1 MNKYFNRETS
11 WLEFN
16 KRVLEIYDRD
26 NLLLGEKL
34 KFISIFYNNLDEF
47 YMVRVGSLWDQSKSD
62 QLRVDKIGLNP
73 EEEINLINV
82 RVREMYKEC
91 YKRYDDLKN
100 LLTEEGIKIV
110 DLKSL
115 SEKDKTYLR
124 EYFISKIFPY
134 LTFRAMK
141 PDTHFPLI
149 KNKTLNIFLRL
160 SKNDEEYLGEI
171 QIPETIKRIV
181 PIGEKKERKFI
192 LLEQL
197 ISSNLNFLFDSYQIL
212 EMNIFRIIRNADLNY
227 DDDENE
233 DLLTKVERSIKKR
246 NWGQIVRLELSTE
259 PSRKLLN
266 LLKEKMKITDREIY
280 VINNDLDLTYLDQIY
295 KKKWFSK
302 YQHDE
307 FIQQTIFKEG
317 SIINQIKESDH
328 ICHFPYDDFQGIL
341 DFLEEAANDVKV
353 VAIKQTLYRVSKD
366 SPIIEALI
374 KASNKGKNVT
384 VLLEVKARFD
394 EANNIA
400 WAKRLEKAGVQVILS
415 PLRLKT
421 HAKLIL
427 IVRKEKDSKDG
438 IQTYCH
444 IGTGNYNET
453 TANTYEDIGVFTA
466 DRRIGEDVIQIFN
479 FLASGKEIIKSKELL
494 ISPFNSRNI
503 FHELIEYEI
512 FEAKK
517 GRKALIKGKMNSLI
531 DKEIIDKLYEASSA
545 GVEIKLIVR
554 GICGLV
560 PNKNIS
566 IKSIVGRFLEHSRM
580 YYFYHGGEEITLI
593 GSMDLM
599 DRNFDRR
606 VEVLC
611 PLKDNK
617 IKKEVLN
624 IMDNLNKDN
633 VNSYTLNNDGKYTR
647 ILSNDPFDAHKYFM
661 NGDKQ

>member
-1 MNKYFNRETS
+1 MNKYFNRESS

-16 KRVLEIYDRD
+16 RRVLEIYDRN

-34 KFISIFYNNLDEF
+34 KFISIFYDNLDEF

-62 QLRVDKIGLNP
+62 QLRIDKIGLNP
-73 EEEINLINV
+73 EEEIELINV
-82 RVREMYKEC
+82 NVREMYKEC

-100 LLTEEGIKIV
+100 LLSKQGINIV
-110 DLKSL
+110 DVATLT
-115 SEKDKTYLR
+115 EKEMVDLN
-124 EYFISKIFPY
+124 ELFINKIFPY
-134 LTFRAMK
+134 LTFRALK
-141 PDTHFPLI
+141 LDSHFPLI
-149 KNKTLNIFLRL
+149 KNKTINIFLRL
-160 SKNDEEYLGEI
+160 LKDNEEYLGEI

-181 PIGEKKERKFI
+181 SIGHKKERKFI

-212 EMNIFRIIRNADLNY
+212 EKNIFRIIRNADLNY
-227 DDDENE
+227 DDDDAE

-246 NWGQIVRLELSTE
+246 SWGQIVRLEIVSE
-259 PSRKLLN
+259 PSKKLLN
-266 LLKEKMKITDREIY
+266 IIKEKMKITEREIY

-295 KKKWFSK
+295 KKKWFDK

-307 FIQQTIFKEG
+307 FQQQKVFKVG
-317 SIINQIKESDH
+317 SIIRQIKEKDY
-328 ICHFPYDDFQGIL
+328 ICHFPYDDFQCIL
-341 DFLEEAANDVKV
+341 DFLEEAANDIKV

-374 KASNKGKNVT
+374 KASNNGKNVT

-415 PLRLKT
+415 PLKLKT

-427 IVRKEKDSKDG
+427 VVRKEKDSIEG

-444 IGTGNYNET
+444 LGTGNYNEN

-466 DRRIGEDVIQIFN
+466 DRHIGEDVIQIFN
-479 FLASGKEIIKSKELL
+479 FLASGKEIFKSKELL
-494 ISPFNSRNI
+494 ISPFNSRQI
-503 FHELIEYEI
+503 FHDLIDYEI
-512 FEAKK
+512 NEVKHGK
-517 GRKALIKGKMNSLI
+517 SALIKAKMNSLI
-531 DKEIIDKLYEASSA
+531 DQEMIDKLYEAARA
-545 GVEIKLIVR
+545 GVKVKLIVR

-560 PNKNIS
+560 PNENIS
-566 IKSIVGRFLEHSRM
+566 IKSIVGRFLEHSRI
-580 YYFYHGGEEITLI
+580 YYFYHGGEEKTLI

-606 VEVLC
+606 VEALC
-611 PLKDNK
+611 PIKDSNA
-617 IKKEVLN
+617 KKELLN
-624 IMDNLNKDN
+624 ILDILEKDN
-633 VNSYTLNNDGKYTR
+633 VNSYTLNQDGKYLR
-647 ILSNDPFDAHKYFM
+647 VLNKDLFDAHKYFM
-661 NGDKQ
+661 NGDK

>member
-1 MNKYFNRETS
+1 MNRYFNRESS

-16 KRVLEIYDRD
+16 KRVLEIYDRE

-34 KFISIFYNNLDEF
+34 KFISIFYDNLDEF

-62 QLRVDKIGLNP
+62 QLRVNKIGLNP

-82 RVREMYKEC
+82 NVREMYKEC
-91 YKRYDDLKN
+91 YKRYKN
-100 LLTEEGIKIV
+100 LKSLLAMEGIKIV
-110 DLKSL
+110 DFSNL
-115 SEKDKTYLR
+115 SEYEKTDLN
-124 EYFISKIFPY
+124 EYFNTKIFPY

-149 KNKTLNIFLRL
+149 KNKTINIFLRL
-160 SKNDEEYLGEI
+160 LKNNEEYLGEI

-181 PIGEKKERKFI
+181 PVGDKKERKFI

-212 EMNIFRIIRNADLNY
+212 EKNIFRIIRNADLNY
-227 DDDENE
+227 DDDDNE

-246 NWGQIVRLELSTE
+246 SWGQIVRLEIVDE

-266 LLKEKMKITDREIY
+266 ILKEKMKITDREIY
-280 VINNDLDLTYLDQIY
+280 VINNDLDLTYLNQIY
-295 KKKWFSK
+295 KKKWFNK

-307 FIQQTIFKEG
+307 FHQKRIFKVG
-317 SIINQIKESDH
+317 SIINQIKEKDH

-341 DFLEEAANDVKV
+341 DFLDEAANDIKV

-366 SPIIEALI
+366 SPIVEALI
-374 KASNKGKNVT
+374 KASNMGKNVT

-415 PLRLKT
+415 PLKLKT

-427 IVRKEKDSKDG
+427 VVRKEKDSSEG
-438 IQTYCH
+438 MQTYCH
-444 IGTGNYNET
+444 IGTGNYNEN
-453 TANTYEDIGVFTA
+453 TATTYEDVGVFTA
-466 DRRIGEDVIQIFN
+466 DRKIGEDIIQIFN

-494 ISPFNSRNI
+494 ISPFNSRQI
-503 FHELIEYEI
+503 FHDLIDYEI
-512 FEAKK
+512 NEARH
-517 GRKALIKGKMNSLI
+517 GRTALLIGKMNSLI
-531 DKEIIDKLYEASSA
+531 DKEMIDKLYEAAQA
-545 GVEIKLIVR
+545 GVKIKLIVR
-554 GICGLV
+554 GICGMV

-566 IKSIVGRFLEHSRM
+566 IKSIVGRFLEHSRI
-580 YYFYHGGEEITLI
+580 YYFYHGGEKITLI

-611 PLKDNK
+611 PLKDDS
-617 IKKEVLN
+617 IKKEVLG
-624 IMDNLNKDN
+624 ILDKLDKDN
-633 VNSYTLNNDGKYTR
+633 VNSYILNKDGKYTK
-647 ILSNDPFDAHKYFM
+647 LLNKDPFDVHKYFM
-661 NGDKQ
+661 NGDK